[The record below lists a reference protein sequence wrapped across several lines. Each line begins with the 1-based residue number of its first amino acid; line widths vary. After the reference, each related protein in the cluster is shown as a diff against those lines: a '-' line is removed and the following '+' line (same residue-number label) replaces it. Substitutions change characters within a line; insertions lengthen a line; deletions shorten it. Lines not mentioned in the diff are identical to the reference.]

1 MEAKLQIPVLG
12 MTCASCAGSVEQILK
27 ETPGV
32 KSVSVNYANEKAYLN
47 IDEEITNLP
56 LLQKQV
62 QAIGYDLVIENDVSA
77 EEIKQDLLK
86 IAKKNTIWAGVFSIP
101 LLIIGMIGMHWPY
114 ANYIMMALATPV
126 LFIFGKSFFINAYK
140 QARIG
145 KVNMDTLV
153 ALSTGIA
160 YTFSLF
166 NTFYP
171 AYFENRGLEA
181 HVYFEAAGVV
191 IFFILIGKW
200 LEEKAKSGTSDA
212 LKKLIGLQPK
222 TVIVIRNGVE
232 ETLPIKEVIMGDILL
247 VKPGEKIPVDGT
259 VKKGESY
266 IDESSISGEPMPVFK
281 SKKSK
286 VFAGTINQKGSLR
299 VLAKKIGNDTYL
311 SQIISMVEDAQGSKA
326 PIQKTVDKVARIF
339 VPAVLFISVLTF
351 VLWMTLG
358 GENKLALG
366 MLSALS
372 VLVIACPCALG
383 LATPTAIMVGVGKG
397 AENGFLIKDAES
409 LEIAQHVDTVV
420 LDKTGTIT
428 EGKPSVTKVLFYTEL
443 AFQKAL
449 IKSLEAVSEHPL
461 AAAIVDYFKEEESL
475 DITDFESITGVGV
488 KGKYQGKTYLVTKP
502 SYVEKLSSESV
513 KENISKLQNEG
524 KTVVVLSNETEI
536 LGIIAIEDSIK
547 ESSAAAI
554 LKMQEQNLEVIMLT
568 GDNENTAEAVAKAVG
583 IITFKANCLPSDKS
597 EFIQK
602 LQKEGKTVAMVGDG
616 INDSVSL
623 AQADV
628 GIAMGSGSD
637 IALDVAKIAIIS
649 NDLIKIPAAIK
660 LSRKTMNT
668 VKQNLFWAF
677 IYNIIGIPLAAG
689 ILYAVNGFMI
699 NPMIA
704 GAAMAFSSV
713 SVVLNSL
720 RLKTAKI

>member
-1 MEAKLQIPVLG
+1 MEANHQIPVLG
-12 MTCASCAGSVEQILK
+12 MTCANCAGSVERLLQD
-27 ETPGV
+27 TPGV
-32 KSVSVNYANEKAYLN
+32 TKAAVNYANEKAYIT
-47 IDEEITNLP
+47 IDSESTDLS
-56 LLQKQV
+56 LLKKQI
-62 QAIGYDLVIENDVSA
+62 QAIGYDLVIDEDESF
-77 EEIKQDLLK
+77 EEAKESQLQK
-86 IAKKNTIWAGVFSIP
+86 AKKNTIWAGIFSVP
-101 LLIIGMIGMHWPY
+101 LLIIGMFGMHWPY
-114 ANYIMMALATPV
+114 ASYIMFALATPV
-126 LFIFGKSFFINAYK
+126 LFIFGRSFFINALK
-140 QARIG
+140 HG
-145 KVNMDTLV
+145 KRGEVNMDTLV

-160 YTFSLF
+160 YAFSLF

-171 AYFENRGLEA
+171 TYFTNKGLEA

-222 TVIVIRNGVE
+222 TVIVIRNGEE
-232 ETLPIKEVIMGDILL
+232 ETLAIKDVIEGDLL
-247 VKPGEKIPVDGT
+247 VVKPGEKIPVDGT

-266 IDESSISGEPMPVFK
+266 IDESSISGEPMPLFK

-299 VLAKKIGNDTYL
+299 ILAKKIGKDTYL

-339 VPAVLFISVLTF
+339 VPTVILISILTF
-351 VLWMTLG
+351 VLWLSLG
-358 GENKLALG
+358 AENKLALG

-383 LATPTAIMVGVGKG
+383 LATPTAIMVGVGKA

-409 LEIAQHVDTVV
+409 LEHAQHIDTIV

-428 EGKPSVTKVLFYTEL
+428 EGKPSVTKVKFYKEL
-443 AFQKAL
+443 SFQKSL
-449 IKSLEAVSEHPL
+449 VKSLEVASEHPL
-461 AAAIVDYFKEEESL
+461 ATAIAKHFKAEES
-475 DITDFESITGVGV
+475 IEISDFESITGVGV
-488 KGKYQGKTYLVTKP
+488 KGSYQNQTYLITKP
-502 SYVEKLSSESV
+502 SYVENISSDSV
-513 KENISKLQNEG
+513 KQDISQLQNEG
-524 KTVVVLSNETEI
+524 KTVVALSNQTEI

-554 LKMQEQNLEVIMLT
+554 SKILQQGLDVIMLT
-568 GDNENTAEAVAKAVG
+568 GDNKNTAAAVSKSVG
-583 IITFKANCLPSDKS
+583 IETFKANCLPSDKS
-597 EFIQK
+597 EFIKK
-602 LQKEGKTVAMVGDG
+602 LQAEGKKVAMVGDG
-616 INDSVSL
+616 INDTVSL

-649 NDLIKIPAAIK
+649 NDLIKIPDAIK
-660 LSRKTMNT
+660 LSKKTMNT

-689 ILYAVNGFMI
+689 ILYPVNGFMI

-720 RLKTAKI
+720 RLKAIKL